1 MSESLTVSY
10 YDGKRNVPHQAE
22 ISLDGGK
29 LRVVYNGGQTAEYP
43 LHSIAYMAGVGGV
56 LPALELP
63 GDARIEF
70 LNHDVPHWLPLQNKI
85 MLKQVGRLEKSWK
98 WAAVS
103 LVAMICVVAV
113 VFKWGIPAAAYHA
126 AHHLPEKTLQGVGN
140 QAEEIILELTGETK
154 LSAKRRREISDLYYQ
169 KLKPENPAKLLFRE
183 GGELGANAFAIPNNT
198 IMLTDALV
206 DLAKHDHE
214 ILAVLAHEQGH
225 LKERHSLQQA
235 LRGIGMGVFLLTLT
249 GDATD
254 IIDGLPVLFATAKYS
269 QEFEL
274 EADLHAI
281 NELKRLNIPPQHL
294 ADFLQRLHQAHGH
307 GDENS
312 AEHILSTHPVT
323 SERVKQVEQH
333 AK

>member
-1 MSESLTVSY
+1 MSQSLTVNY
-10 YDGKRNVPHQAE
+10 YDGKRNIAHQAE
-22 ISLDGGK
+22 ISLDGDK

-70 LNHDVPHWLPLQNKI
+70 LNHDVPHWLPLQNKT

-98 WAAVS
+98 WAVFS
-103 LVAMICVVAV
+103 LVAMVCVVAV

-126 AHHLPEKTLQGVGN
+126 AHHLPEKTLHSVGN
-140 QAEEIILELTGETK
+140 QAEEIILELTAETK
-154 LSAKRRREISDLYYQ
+154 LPAKRQKEISDLYYK
-169 KLKPENPAKLLFRE
+169 KLKPDHPAKLLFRD
-183 GGELGANAFAIPNNT
+183 GGGLGANAFAIPNNT
-198 IMLTDALV
+198 IMLTDSLV
-206 DLAKHDHE
+206 ELAKHDHE

-235 LRGIGMGVFLLTLT
+235 LRGIGISVFLLALT

-254 IIDGLPVLFATAKYS
+254 FLDGLPVLLATAQYS

-274 EADLHAI
+274 EADLHTI

-294 ADFLQRLHQAHGH
+294 ATFLQRLHKSHGH
-307 GDENS
+307 DEENPV
-312 AEHILSTHPVT
+312 ENILSTHPIT

-333 AK
+333 TK